1 MVAEIKKLCTLHG
14 TNIKSVEDA
23 CGLSNASIRRWDDS
37 WPSVDKVL
45 AVAQHFGVSLETL
58 LGIDPPQERSDV
70 DRKFSALDS
79 HGQKVVSA
87 VLDIEYRRCT
97 DTIVNKPSNKVVP
110 LFPAA
115 AGPGEPVDGEVFEEY
130 EIPADSKADFAVRIS
145 GDSMEPEFTHG
156 DIVLCQKR
164 KPRDGDIA
172 VMLVNGSLVVK
183 QYISAYGNIYLR
195 SLNRQ
200 RKNLDID
207 ILASGN
213 YTVQGWGTV
222 MHKRI
227 PLVDQ

>member
-1 MVAEIKKLCTLHG
+1 MTVKQLERELGFANGTL
-14 TNIKSVEDA
+14 
-23 CGLSNASIRRWDDS
+23 RRWDDIS
-37 WPSVDKVL
+37 PGVDRVL
-45 AVAQHFGVSLETL
+45 AVADYFCVPIEFLMGRQIKIAQSAV
-58 LGIDPPQERSDV
+58 ERRYD
-70 DRKFSALDS
+70 ALDE
-79 HGQKVVSA
+79 HGKALVDS

-97 DTIVNKPSNKVVP
+97 DTIINKPSNKVVP

-115 AGPGEPVDGEVFEEY
+115 AGPGEPVDGDAFEEY

-145 GDSMEPEFTHG
+145 GDSMEPEFAHG

-164 KPRDGDIA
+164 KPADGDIA

-183 QYISAYGNIYLR
+183 QYIAAYGNIYLR